1 MGWVKKA
8 FLIIAATGSSKSAS
22 AAGAAGSVLAA
33 GALGLELAPFVVGAF
48 GATVVIGVNP
58 PKTRGLSWATAVVS
72 VFFGGVG
79 GPLVVGSANAV
90 AMHYLKTPDM
100 DSVLADLMAAGLLS
114 AGWPWFGPVL
124 WAAIRSRISALGK
137 KGVDDAHL

>member
-1 MGWVKKA
+1 MGFVKRL
-8 FLIIAATGSSKSAS
+8 LIAVATLGSSKTAS
-22 AAGAAGSVLAA
+22 AAGAAGSVIAA

-48 GATVVIGVNP
+48 GATVVIGANP

-79 GPLVVGSANAV
+79 GPWLVGAGNAL
-90 AMHYLKTPDM
+90 AMHYADTPDM
-100 DSVLADLMAAGLLS
+100 HTLLAELMAAGLLS

-124 WAAIRSRISALGK
+124 WAAIRSRLSALGK
-137 KGVDDAHL
+137 KGSDDAHL